1 MSRPTRSD
9 RRVYL
14 PRDRDRGHRPWRE
27 DEKALARAR
36 RVERAPRSSAAL
48 WALEPRIVDDWHTY
62 EADGFSCIGYAVLA
76 TDGFVWVRVVGEAGS
91 MAAEAYF
98 RERYG
103 DAVAV
108 QWLAPER
115 DVERARAFG
124 AWTAAGRILR
134 VYSAIDRNGERRG
147 SATVRSED
155 AAEIV
160 VAVTCFVPLSPRR
173 RVGGY
178 KPQHHDI
185 ELAGP
190 VAGRR
195 VIDAATGRRR
205 RSLAEIPF
213 R

>member
-1 MSRPTRSD
+1 
-9 RRVYL
+9 
-14 PRDRDRGHRPWRE
+14 
-27 DEKALARAR
+27 
-36 RVERAPRSSAAL
+36 
-48 WALEPRIVDDWHTY
+48 
-62 EADGFSCIGYAVLA
+62 
-76 TDGFVWVRVVGEAGS
+76 

-108 QWLAPER
+108 QWLAPAC

-124 AWTAAGRILR
+124 AWTRGRILR

-147 SATVRSED
+147 SATVHSED

-178 KPQHHDI
+178 KPQHHDM
-185 ELAGP
+185 ELARPSPTDARSNRGDRRAPARRDP
-190 VAGRR
+190 VPMTHDRER
-195 VIDAATGRRR
+195 TDCPLRNVVRPPVRD
-205 RSLAEIPF
+205 
-213 R
+213 